1 MSTIHQLL
9 PTIATAAITAAVTVG
24 LMTYTHKAS
33 TTDRDTPFQQVA
45 TDINYPLNFPAPIPA
60 PTLSKHIVG
69 LDAPSNFISAAQ
81 SATPTVVNIRTI
93 SPKNKWS
100 GFSGIYDSKAEDWTN
115 PKSDSGAS
123 GSGVIVSPDGYIVT
137 NKHVVAGSTSI
148 EVTLYNR
155 QSFPAELIAE
165 DPNTDIALLKINAYG
180 LSAIP
185 YGDSD
190 NLQVGE
196 WVLAVGNPF
205 NLASTVTAGIVSAK
219 GRNINI
225 LQSREAIESFI
236 QTDAAVNPG
245 NSGGAL
251 VNTRG
256 ELVGVN
262 TAIASGTGSFSG
274 YSFAVP
280 VNLVK
285 KVVEDLKRYGIVQ
298 SASLGIKF
306 ESITNSLA
314 NTYGLSSTKGVLVV
328 SVVDGSGAKDAG
340 LAVGDVITEVNG
352 IAVNTSSELQ
362 EKIARFRPGDNIAIS
377 YTRRQQGKF
386 ANVTLK
392 NSLKNTGI
400 VRTPKEEVTRILGAE
415 LQELSI
421 LDLQSYGLRNGIKVV
436 KLNSNG
442 LLSLQT
448 PIKVGCVL
456 DFVNKKPVFT
466 HEDVYNALKDVPAGE
481 SVRLEGV
488 YEKGSRVV
496 YTFTMK

>member
-1 MSTIHQLL
+1 MLRQTVYTVAVAALTAFATIK
-9 PTIATAAITAAVTVG
+9 IAHYQPAPHTVA
-24 LMTYTHKAS
+24 T
-33 TTDRDTPFQQVA
+33 FQTVA
-45 TDINYPLNFPAPIPA
+45 TDGNYPLNFPAPLPPPSIPLLNGNA
-60 PTLSKHIVG
+60 VPP
-69 LDAPSNFISAAQ
+69 DNFINAAQ
-81 SATPTVVNIRTI
+81 VATPTVVNIRTT
-93 SPKNKWS
+93 SLQNKGG
-100 GFSGIYDSKAEDWTN
+100 GFNGINGTKAEDWTN
-115 PKSDSGAS
+115 PKSATGAS
-123 GSGVIVSPDGYIVT
+123 GSGVIVSSDGYIVT
-137 NKHVVAGSTSI
+137 NKHVVSGSTSI

-155 QSFPAELIAE
+155 QTYNAELIAE
-165 DPNTDIALLKINAYG
+165 DPNTDLALIKINAYG
-180 LSAIP
+180 LSAAT

-256 ELVGVN
+256 ELVGIN

-285 KVVEDLKRYGIVQ
+285 KVVEDLKKYGVVQ

-306 ESITNSLA
+306 ENITNAVVLQ
-314 NTYGLSSTKGVLVV
+314 YGLNGTKGVLVS
-328 SVVDGSGAKDAG
+328 SVLEGSAATDAG
-340 LAVGDVITEVNG
+340 LQKGDVITEING
-352 IAVNTSSELQ
+352 IGVNTAAELQ
-362 EKIARFRPGDNIAIS
+362 EKIARFRPGDSIAIS
-377 YTRRQQGKF
+377 YLRNKQQRF

-392 NSLKNTGI
+392 NLLKNTGV
-400 VRTPKEEVTRILGAE
+400 VRSPKEEAAHMLGAE
-415 LQELSI
+415 LQEMSI
-421 LDLQSYGLRNGIKVV
+421 IDLQGYGLRNGIKVV
-436 KLNSNG
+436 KLQLSG
-442 LLSLQT
+442 LLSQQT

-456 DFVNKKPVFT
+456 DVINKKAVSN
-466 HEDVYNALKDVPAGE
+466 HEDVYNAIKDVPSGE

-496 YTFTMK
+496 YTFMMK